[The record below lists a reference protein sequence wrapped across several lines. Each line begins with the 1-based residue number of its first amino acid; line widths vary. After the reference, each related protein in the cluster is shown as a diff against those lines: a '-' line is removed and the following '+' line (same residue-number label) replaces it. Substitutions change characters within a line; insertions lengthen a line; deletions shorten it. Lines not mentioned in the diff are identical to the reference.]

1 MITNNPFFVLSE
13 LVPPIVMQGFL
24 LAMVVLVI
32 LGTVVDIIHKK
43 NVKYF
48 FENAKK
54 AKKSATRELGKG
66 ERASVVAKT
75 IVYDIGTTSELGAGK
90 RRVAHLL
97 GMYGTILFWLASV
110 VMIFCY
116 SSSSSTTPSVW
127 PIIWHVGAIM
137 TVLGGSWFWF
147 FLRVDVYSEAQPW
160 YRIIKAD
167 LFVLALIATSLFG
180 LIWSYL
186 QSLNLSDR
194 WDDKVFLVLYVVSN
208 LVLFGG
214 VYWSKFAH
222 MFYKPGAA
230 IQKNLAEADGS
241 RDNLPPEADAP
252 EKFGLGIKREA
263 PKHY

>member
-1 MITNNPFFVLSE
+1 MIYNNPFLGLSGFVS
-13 LVPPIVMQGFL
+13 PIAMQVFVI
-24 LAMVVLVI
+24 AMVALVVI
-32 LGTVVDIIHKK
+32 GTLLDIIHKK

-48 FENAKK
+48 FNNAKK
-54 AKKSATRELGKG
+54 AKKSAKIKLTTSQKTSVILRTV
-66 ERASVVAKT
+66 AS
-75 IVYDIGTTSELGAGK
+75 DIATTSELGRGK

-97 GMYGTILFWLASV
+97 GMYGTILFWIGSV

-116 SSSSSTTPSVW
+116 SNPSSETPSFW
-127 PIIWHVGAIM
+127 PIIWHAGALM
-137 TVLGGSWFWF
+137 TVIGGGWFWF

-167 LFVLALIATSLFG
+167 LFVLALVASSLTG

-186 QSLNLSDR
+186 QFLNLNDR
-194 WDDKVFLVLYVVSN
+194 WDDKVFLVLFIISN

-252 EKFGLGIKREA
+252 KQFGLGISREN

>member
-1 MITNNPFFVLSE
+1 MIYNNPFSSLSE
-13 LVPPIVMQGFL
+13 LVPSIVMQGFL
-24 LAMVVLVI
+24 IMMIAFAAI
-32 LGTVVDIIHKK
+32 GTFVDIIHKK

-54 AKKSATRELGKG
+54 AKKSATKKLRTSEKV
-66 ERASVVAKT
+66 SIIAKT
-75 IVYDIGTTSELGAGK
+75 VVYDIGTTSELGAGK

-97 GMYGTILFWLASV
+97 GMYGTILFWITSA

-116 SSSSSTTPSVW
+116 SSISSNTPSVW
-127 PIIWHVGAIM
+127 PIFWHAGAIM
-137 TVLGGSWFWF
+137 TVIGGCWFWF

-186 QSLNLSDR
+186 QSLNLYDR

-252 EKFGLGIKREA
+252 KKFGLGIKREA

>member
-1 MITNNPFFVLSE
+1 VLLINPFAILSE
-13 LVPPIVMQGFL
+13 TIPLIFMQWFVIFM
-24 LAMVVLVI
+24 AMLVI
-32 LGTVVDIIHKK
+32 VGTLLDIIHKK

-54 AKKSATRELGKG
+54 AKLSAKKTLSSSEKI
-66 ERASVVAKT
+66 SVISKT
-75 IVYDIGTTSELGAGK
+75 IVSDIATTSELGAGK
-90 RRVAHLL
+90 RRAAHLL
-97 GMYGTILFWLASV
+97 GMYGTILFWIGSV
-110 VMIFCY
+110 IMIFCY
-116 SSSSSTTPSVW
+116 SNPTSETPSAW

-194 WDDKVFLVLYVVSN
+194 WDDKVFLVLYVVAN
-208 LVLFGG
+208 LILFGG

-252 EKFGLGIKREA
+252 KKFGLGIKREA